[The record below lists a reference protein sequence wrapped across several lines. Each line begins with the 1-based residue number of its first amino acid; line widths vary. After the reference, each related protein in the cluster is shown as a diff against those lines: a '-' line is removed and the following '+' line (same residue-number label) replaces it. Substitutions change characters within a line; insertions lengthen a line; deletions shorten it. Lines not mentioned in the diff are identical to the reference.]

1 MTGIILIDVLLSYHP
16 ASLPSYPH
24 LPYHQLAIPCIYQ
37 SKPGLPGTDKPS
49 IRGFWMDWQVE
60 RDVNDHRTGKKWILD
75 VAGWWDR
82 WLFGMFQYG
91 AGKLLVYLVTISSSD
106 TGIMHG
112 FWISSD
118 TLPEEKYQCCKNSFW
133 GRLEIYG
140 YTRRLSCLLFNVLN
154 IRFQICFLC
163 CKTTVF
169 FFFFFFHGI
178 DVVKTSSLHF
188 YVFSVILADKS
199 LSLQEGMPILVME
212 VLWIAL
218 KVMKCQV
225 IDCLRQ
231 NHRKTKT
238 KVHFQ
243 QRLCRIIS
251 SLYCLLLLLS
261 LTVA

>member
-60 RDVNDHRTGKKWILD
+60 RDVNAHRTGKKWILD

-91 AGKLLVYLVTISSSD
+91 AGKLLVYLVTISFSD

-112 FWISSD
+112 FWKSSD
-118 TLPEEKYQCCKNSFW
+118 TLPEEKYQGFW
-133 GRLEIYG
+133 GKLEIYG

-169 FFFFFFHGI
+169 PFLFFFFVLRWHRCSKNIF
-178 DVVKTSSLHF
+178 SSLLCILS
-188 YVFSVILADKS
+188 YFS
-199 LSLQEGMPILVME
+199 
-212 VLWIAL
+212 W
-218 KVMKCQV
+218 
-225 IDCLRQ
+225 Q
-231 NHRKTKT
+231 N
-238 KVHFQ
+238 
-243 QRLCRIIS
+243 IITTGRNAYFGHGGTLNS
-251 SLYCLLLLLS
+251 
-261 LTVA
+261 T